1 MKKVITQAISA
12 LLASGIGSVSLA
24 EQADMQALP
33 GMEKCYGIAK
43 AHQNDCSTAQ
53 NTCAGEVTTD
63 ANPNAWVQVPTGLC
77 QKIVGGRLKKPEP
90 S

>member
-1 MKKVITQAISA
+1 VNKVITQAISA
-12 LLASGIGSVSLA
+12 LLATGLGSASLA
-24 EQADMQALP
+24 AQSEMQALP

-53 NTCAGEVTTD
+53 NTCAGEVATD
-63 ANPNAWVQVPTGLC
+63 ASPHAWVQVPTGLC
-77 QKIVGGRLKKPEP
+77 QKIVGGNLKKPAQ